1 MKRLLFILV
10 AFLSIMTAG
19 ATKRALFVAIGN
31 YPAKSG
37 WVRINSQNDVDLLA
51 PVFRNAG
58 FIVTTLVDEQATH
71 EGIINAF
78 KSLTNQCKSGDQ
90 VFIHFSCH
98 GQQMIDQVG
107 DEPDGLTE
115 AMVPYDAKREP
126 TKTYH
131 GQNHFT
137 DDKFNNCLN
146 TLRKKIGK
154 SGQLLVTLDA
164 CHSGDGTR
172 GDYGEELNV
181 SIIGEQRGVSDIFCP
196 NPPFNKKVVYRG
208 HTLRKPKGKG
218 YSPMIALCA
227 CQPDQVSREYKDRR
241 SGKAYGPLSYLIW
254 LEAKDEKIINFKRL
268 ADAIIK
274 NNSFVMKRH
283 QQPYII
289 VE

>member
-10 AFLSIMTAG
+10 AFLSIMTAS

-78 KSLTNQCKSGDQ
+78 KSLTNQCKRGDQ

-115 AMVPYDAKREP
+115 AMVAYDAKP
-126 TKTYH
+126 
-131 GQNHFT
+131 
-137 DDKFNNCLN
+137 DDELNTCLN

-172 GDYGEELNV
+172 GDDDEELND

-196 NPPFNKKVVYRG
+196 NPPYNKKVVYRG

-218 YSPMIALCA
+218 YSPMIALSA
-227 CQPDQVSREYKDRR
+227 CQPEQVSHEYKDRR

-254 LEAKDEKIINFKRL
+254 LEAKDAKVINFKRL
-268 ADAIIK
+268 TDAIIK
-274 NNSFVMKRH
+274 NKNYAMKRY
-283 QQPYII
+283 QQPYLI